1 MSTPNPAQIYI
12 ALRNRLQSMPNAS
25 VIVEPGQTYPTSPD
39 TPFILL
45 QDERFDNP
53 RRFVSTT
60 AKERQRGIFAL
71 AVMVP
76 LEWSHPQLL
85 GISGAVAAR
94 FPKGLVLPITGGNP
108 IRMEKQAQVVNSAYR
123 DGAFQRQ
130 PIHCYWNVSS

>member
-1 MSTPNPAQIYI
+1 MSTPNSAQIYI
-12 ALRNRLQSMPNAS
+12 ALRNRLQSMPNAP
-25 VIVEPGQTYPTSPD
+25 VIVEPGQTYPTAVE

-45 QDERFDNP
+45 QDERFENP
-53 RRFVSTT
+53 RRFASTT

-76 LEWSHPQLL
+76 LEWSHSQLL
-85 GISGAVAAR
+85 GISGAVVAR
-94 FPKGLVLPITGGNP
+94 FPKGLVLPVSGGNP

-130 PIHCYWNVSS
+130 PVHVYWRVSA